1 MTQGHEVKDY
11 WSFVEKIQDATD
23 YVQEVLVEKARL
35 EKTVGKLHKDL
46 GGLEGR
52 LKNPKFR
59 ENAGEDV
66 VRETEELAATKREEL
81 SRLQTAL
88 SRLDELA

>member
-1 MTQGHEVKDY
+1 M
-11 WSFVEKIQDATD
+11 IDASS
-23 YVQEVLVEKARL
+23 EKARL
-35 EKTVGKLHKDL
+35 EKSVGKLRKDV

-66 VRETEELAATKREEL
+66 VHETEELATTKRAEL
-81 SRLQTAL
+81 ERLETAL
-88 SRLDELA
+88 TRLDEIA